1 LAETVDPLPSKTEL
15 SQPASPGLIGRVKAL
30 VYHKEFERFSKFLV
44 VGAIGAVIDFGTFR
58 GLDTLNWFESASITL
73 PLGLRLSEAGI
84 TGGIAFLLAVISN
97 FFWNR
102 YWTYPD
108 SRSKPL
114 ASQFMTFLAINIAGL
129 LIRIPILE
137 YLSIPFGNLEHLLLS
152 QLSEQTVIGLG
163 RSTAWG
169 LAVIIVLFWNFFVN
183 RYWTYND
190 VK

>member
-1 LAETVDPLPSKTEL
+1 MTETGDIITSTTEPPQPPS
-15 SQPASPGLIGRVKAL
+15 GLIGRVKAL

-44 VGAIGAVIDFGTFR
+44 VGTIGAVIDFGTFR
-58 GLDTLNWFESASITL
+58 GLDALDWFKSANITL
-73 PLGLRLSEAGI
+73 PFGFHLSEAGI

-108 SRSKPL
+108 SRSKSL
-114 ASQFMTFLAINIAGL
+114 VSQFVTFLAINAAGL
-129 LIRIPILE
+129 LIRTPILE
-137 YLSIPFGNLEHLLLS
+137 YLSIPFGNLEHSLLP
-152 QLSEQTVIGLG
+152 QLGEETVIGLG
-163 RSTAWG
+163 RSTAWV
-169 LAVIIVLFWNFFVN
+169 LAIIIVLFWNFFVN

>member
-1 LAETVDPLPSKTEL
+1 LAETVDTTTSVAEPSRPSTT
-15 SQPASPGLIGRVKAL
+15 GLLGRIKAL
-30 VYHKEFERFSKFLV
+30 VYHKEFGRFSKFLV
-44 VGAIGAVIDFGTFR
+44 VGTVGAVIDFGTFR
-58 GLDTLNWFESASITL
+58 GLDALDWFKSVDIRL
-73 PLGLRLSEAGI
+73 LIIPLSEAGI

-108 SRSKPL
+108 SRSKSL
-114 ASQFMTFLAINIAGL
+114 ASQFITFLAINVAGL

-137 YLSIPFGNLEHLLLS
+137 FLSTPFGNLEHLILP
-152 QLSEQTVIGLG
+152 QLGEQTVIGMG
-163 RSTAWG
+163 RSTAWA

>member
-1 LAETVDPLPSKTEL
+1 MAKTVDPITPAAE
-15 SQPASPGLIGRVKAL
+15 ASPQVATGLISRLKAFI
-30 VYHKEFERFSKFLV
+30 YHKEFERFSKFLV

-58 GLDTLNWFESASITL
+58 GLDAFNWFEPVSVTL
-73 PLGLRLSEAGI
+73 PLGLSLSEAGI
-84 TGGIAFLLAVISN
+84 TGGIAFMLAVISN

-114 ASQFMTFLAINIAGL
+114 ISQFATFLGINIAGL

-137 YLSIPFGNLEHLLLS
+137 YLSIPFGNLEHALLP
-152 QLSEQTVIGLG
+152 QLGKQTVIGLG
-163 RSTAWG
+163 RSTAWA